1 MASRLYLPGLLSMIN
16 GGVNFLSSDIK
27 AMAVDS
33 TYTFNKTHQFV
44 SDITGEVSGTGYA
57 RVALTSKTL
66 ASSTNLTDSYS
77 FDSADITF
85 PTVNT
90 TTNWVGVI
98 LFDDTGSDLTSP
110 LLAHYD
116 IPELTTDG
124 SDVILTVHVD
134 GLVAFQAQS

>member
-1 MASRLYLPGLLSMIN
+1 MIN
-16 GGVNFLSSDIK
+16 GGLDFLSDNVK
-27 AMAVDS
+27 ALAVDS
-33 TYTFNKTHQFV
+33 TYTFDKTHQFV
-44 SDITGEVSGTGYA
+44 SDITGEVSGTGYT
-57 RVALTSKTL
+57 RVALTSRTL

-90 TTNWVGVI
+90 TTNWVGII
-98 LFDDTGSDLTSP
+98 LFEDTGIDSTSG

-124 SDVILTVHVD
+124 SDVILTVPVD
-134 GLVAFQAQS
+134 GLVAFQAQ